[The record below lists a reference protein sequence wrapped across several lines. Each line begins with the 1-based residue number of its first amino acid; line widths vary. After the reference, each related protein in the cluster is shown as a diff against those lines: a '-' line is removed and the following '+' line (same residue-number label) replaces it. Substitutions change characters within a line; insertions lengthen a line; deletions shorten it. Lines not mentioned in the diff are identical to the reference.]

1 MPPPPMPAPP
11 MAPQQMPPMA
21 PQQMPPMAPQQM
33 PPMAPQQM
41 PPMAPQHM
49 VPPHMAPPAAGETWT
64 AERMDPVAGTPF
76 GLVQL
81 RVAPI
86 TSGLA
91 VGSLVAGVA
100 GILVSTLVL
109 CFGVAGASAGW
120 GALVGGAF
128 TLLAVLAGG
137 GSISLGLAARRQI
150 RRSGQEGR
158 LRFTGRG
165 VAIAGI
171 SCGAAGAGIALLT
184 LLLVVLVEV
193 A

>member
-1 MPPPPMPAPP
+1 VTQQPGSWPGQPGPQGVRPAAPYGAGPP
-11 MAPQQMPPMA
+11 
-21 PQQMPPMAPQQM
+21 
-33 PPMAPQQM
+33 
-41 PPMAPQHM
+41 
-49 VPPHMAPPAAGETWT
+49 VMAPPPRETWT
-64 AERMDPVAGTPF
+64 ADRVEPVPGTPF

-91 VGSLVAGVA
+91 IGSLIAGVA
-100 GILVSTLVL
+100 AILVSTLVL

-128 TLLAVLAGG
+128 TVLAALAGG
-137 GSISLGLAARRQI
+137 GSIALGLAARRQI

-165 VAIAGI
+165 VALAGI
-171 SCGAAGAGIALLT
+171 SCGAAGAGIALVT
-184 LLLVVLVEV
+184 LLLVVLVQV